1 MSTDPKDKYWSPL
14 WQDIEA
20 KLLSGVT
27 DGREVYRAFSSELDE
42 WAQYS
47 PILKKILVE
56 ERAKRDIASENVSVA
71 QVEALSA
78 PEKRKARAVTRARLL
93 AHSVPRAVAEAE
105 EIGRDVCRARGGQ
118 YG

>member
-1 MSTDPKDKYWSPL
+1 MIRRPPRSTR
-14 WQDIEA
+14 
-20 KLLSGVT
+20 T
-27 DGREVYRAFSSELDE
+27 DTLFPYTTLFRSSELDE

-93 AHSVPRAVAEAE
+93 AHSVPREVAEAE
-105 EIGRDVCRARGGQ
+105 AASRDGEPLGRPEEIGRAHV
-118 YG
+118 